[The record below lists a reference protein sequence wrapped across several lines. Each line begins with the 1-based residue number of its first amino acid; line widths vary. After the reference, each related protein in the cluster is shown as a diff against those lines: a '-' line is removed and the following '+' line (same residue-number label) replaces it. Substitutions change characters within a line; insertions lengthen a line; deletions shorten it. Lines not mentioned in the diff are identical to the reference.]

1 MSSVQILSNLNYPIG
16 KVINQELRNSIDTK
30 IAVAFLKYTGIKV
43 IEESLLSSLDKGGEF
58 EIIAGL
64 DFKTTDPKSM
74 LYLINLKKNYKNLK
88 FYCYGD
94 KKSNKTDVVFH
105 PKIYLF
111 DNGKEKTSIIGSTNM
126 TGGGLMTNFE
136 VNTIFTERQPVYN
149 SQLKAIYNSIKYTD
163 SLFSPNEEYLNGY
176 SDVFTA
182 ISKNEEKALKD
193 KGVKDAIK
201 QIEEQERL
209 LPGTIP
215 SIKAMIVDFIL
226 YQNEKGVGKVTISEI
241 YEALLQRIKEEKIE
255 DKYKMTT
262 FRNSI
267 RGELNHHEKNSTTKN
282 TLHLFD
288 RVERGYYSLT
298 EQGKKYKGR

>member
-58 EIIAGL
+58 EIIVGL

-74 LYLINLKKNYKNLK
+74 LYLINLKKNYKKLK

-111 DNGKEKTSIIGSTNM
+111 DNGKEKTSIIGSANM

-193 KGVKDAIK
+193 KGVKDVIK

-226 YQNEKGVGKVTISEI
+226 FQNEKGVGKVTISEI
-241 YEALLQRIKEEKIE
+241 YEALLKRIKEEKIE
-255 DKYKMTT
+255 DKYKMPT

-267 RGELNHHEKNSTTKN
+267 RGELNHHEKNNTTKN